1 MRRFCQITLFIL
13 ISLALAI
20 SHYEAYAAKGKV
32 SRKGKRQVSSGDV
45 WERVRR
51 GLRIP
56 TLGTTY
62 NGVDAISAAPRGATR
77 KPLAPIAANV
87 SETTPAIAENND
99 KTRLTTVIS
108 PKRPLPGES
117 QLSEKLRS
125 RRTINPTNSKLFKK
139 DSDPY
144 AKYTP
149 LGRLR
154 LAAKNKSGSTDKPAE
169 KSANPVASAEK
180 TGSLKSPVIQRMRT
194 RLDFHPELAKS
205 NAANIS
211 TTVKTTD
218 ANGNAVVTQQ
228 LGGTRCADLNNQEL
242 INLAQQGML
251 PYNYLQN
258 AEQCK
263 LKKSA
268 IFERVNRQI
277 AGFSQHISFVN
288 QSAERARPYLY
299 HIVDELTKYGL
310 PLDLA
315 LLPIVESGYQPTA
328 FSSASAAGVWQF
340 IPSTGRDFDLEQRPD
355 YDARLDIT
363 AATHAA
369 VRFLSGL
376 RDHYHGDWL
385 LALAA
390 YNCGPGTVDAAIG
403 QNIAAGLDADYWSLN
418 LPTET
423 QDYVPRLLA
432 LSTIFA
438 NPGRYGVKL
447 KPLKNEPYFIRVV
460 IDNEFDI
467 HYLTNKKLESIA
479 KLANFSGDEFSFLN
493 AAFLKAHVTGQKPF
507 NLLMPISHANQLH
520 QSLAFMAKSRD
531 TKLMTKADHVLIPS
545 LNQLAAPQL
554 FTPTVQHPWL
564 AITLDTPQNPIPPL
578 AKAIKFASQQDE
590 PLKPTTHHGYL
601 AVHYLDKGESLKT
614 VAEDYGISE
623 EILRDINKLKR
634 KQKPGLGYRLLIP
647 IEQFAAAP
655 KQNHPSILYKHSNAI
670 NG

>member
-1 MRRFCQITLFIL
+1 MRHFCQITLFIL
-13 ISLALAI
+13 ISLTLAI
-20 SHYEAYAAKGKV
+20 SHYEVYAAKGKV
-32 SRKGKRQVSSGDV
+32 NRKSKQQVSSGDV

-62 NGVDAISAAPRGATR
+62 DGIDAISAPPRGVTR
-77 KPLAPIAANV
+77 KPLTPIATNA
-87 SETTPAIAENND
+87 SETTSAIDANSD
-99 KTRLTTVIS
+99 KPRLTTIIA
-108 PKRPLPGES
+108 PKKPVAGES
-117 QLSEKLRS
+117 QLSEKLLS
-125 RRTINPTNSKLFKK
+125 RHTINATNSKLFKK

-169 KSANPVASAEK
+169 KSAKPQASAEK
-180 TGSLKSPVIQRMRT
+180 PGSLKSPVIQRMRT

-205 NAANIS
+205 NAVNIS
-211 TTVKTTD
+211 TTAKTTD
-218 ANGNAVVTQQ
+218 ANGNAVATPQQ
-228 LGGTRCADLNNQEL
+228 GGARCADLNNRDL

-251 PYNYLQN
+251 PYNYLQI

-263 LKKSA
+263 LKKST
-268 IFERVNRQI
+268 IFERVNHQI

-299 HIVDELTKYGL
+299 HIVDELTKHGL

-390 YNCGPGTVDAAIG
+390 YNCGQGTVDAAIG
-403 QNIAAGLDADYWSLN
+403 QNMAAGLDADYWSLN

-432 LSTIFA
+432 LSTMFA
-438 NPGRYGVKL
+438 NPSRYGVKL
-447 KPLKNEPYFIRVV
+447 RPLKNEPYFIKVV

-467 HYLTNKKLESIA
+467 HYLSHKKLESIA
-479 KLANFSGDEFSFLN
+479 KLANFSGNEFGFLN
-493 AAFLKAHVTGQKPF
+493 AAFLNAQVPGQKPF

-531 TKLMTKADHVLIPS
+531 TKLMMKADQVLIPS
-545 LNQLAAPQL
+545 LNQLAAPQI
-554 FTPTVQHPWL
+554 FTPDIQQPWL
-564 AITLDTPQNPIPPL
+564 AIARDEVQNPITPPV
-578 AKAIKFASQQDE
+578 KTIEFTSQQSE
-590 PLKPTTHHGYL
+590 HLKSKDHHGYL

-614 VAEDYGISE
+614 IAENHGINE

-655 KQNHPSILYKHSNAI
+655 KHNHPSILYKHSNAI
-670 NG
+670 DG